1 MLCKINLR
9 KFLDKKYFK
18 KEFCMFCGGGNM
30 ETARKSNPSNFKIF
44 RQRLVSAKVGVSCD
58 KELPFNA
65 HWFRFFRN

>member
-1 MLCKINLR
+1 
-9 KFLDKKYFK
+9 
-18 KEFCMFCGGGNM
+18 M

-65 HWFRFFRN
+65 HWFRFFRNWMA